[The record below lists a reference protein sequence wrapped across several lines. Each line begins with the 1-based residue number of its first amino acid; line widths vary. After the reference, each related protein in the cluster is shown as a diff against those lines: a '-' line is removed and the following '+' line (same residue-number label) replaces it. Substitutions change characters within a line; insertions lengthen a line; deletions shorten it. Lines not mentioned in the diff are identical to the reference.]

1 MASKK
6 VVRVHFMDD
15 ASRAF
20 AIDENT
26 TAQQLRTTIIE
37 RLDLKEDGCFALFEK
52 KDGWERCLEPEEKPC
67 ELMTLWTEDS
77 LSEKE
82 KKKKAEPKDPN
93 AKDSI
98 RDIPFAFIFKKKIF
112 LRDDDREL
120 QDTVA
125 KHLVYIQALF
135 SVIESEY
142 PCVMDDAIRLAGL
155 QVQITYGD
163 HKPATHSGGFLTQNL
178 KSYIPKDLFAQKRP
192 QEWETVIFKAHAN
205 LIGKTSEDAKSEYLD
220 IVKQWP
226 FYGTTF
232 FPACRTVGKQ
242 KTPPKVII
250 GVNAEGILL
259 LKKDKELI
267 STHPFTEICS
277 WASSSTTFAFEFGS
291 QTESQKYTFETKQG
305 AIIAATI
312 QTYID
317 ILVQM
322 LKNTDIDE
330 EEDDGK

>member
-1 MASKK
+1 MASK

-15 ASRAF
+15 SVKAF

-26 TAQQLRTTIIE
+26 TAEQLKANVVE
-37 RLDLKEDGCFALFEK
+37 RLTLKEDACFAIFEK
-52 KDGWERCLEPEEKPC
+52 KDGWERCLEQDEKPC
-67 ELMTLWTEDS
+67 DIMALWNADAKKNITGKES
-77 LSEKE
+77 L
-82 KKKKAEPKDPN
+82 KD
-93 AKDSI
+93 AAY
-98 RDIPFAFIFKKKIF
+98 AFIFKKKIF
-112 LRDDDREL
+112 LRDDEREM

-125 KHLVYIQALF
+125 KHHIYIQALW

-142 PCVMDDAIRLAGL
+142 PCTVEDAIRLAGL
-155 QVQITYGD
+155 QVQIVYGD
-163 HKPATHSGGFLTQNL
+163 HKPGSHSIGFLTQNL
-178 KSYIPKDLFAQKRP
+178 KQFVPKDLFPTKKP
-192 QEWETVIFKAHAN
+192 NEWESLVFKSHALN
-205 LIGKTSEDAKSEYLD
+205 TGKSSEDAKTEYLD

-232 FPACRTVGKQ
+232 YPPCKSVGNRRL
-242 KTPPKVII
+242 PNKVII

-259 LKKDKELI
+259 LKKDKELV

-291 QTESQKYTFETKQG
+291 QTESQKYTFETRQG

-322 LKNTDIDE
+322 LKSGEESDLEDE
-330 EEDDGK
+330 D

>member
-1 MASKK
+1 MAKK
-6 VVRVHFMDD
+6 IVRVYFMDD
-15 ASRAF
+15 TCRAF
-20 AIDENT
+20 AVEDNT
-26 TAQQLRTTIIE
+26 TADQLKQTIVDRIQ
-37 RLDLKEDGCFALFEK
+37 LKEEACFALFEK

-67 ELMTLWTEDS
+67 ELMALWTDNNVAN
-77 LSEKE
+77 KD
-82 KKKKAEPKDPN
+82 KKKEGKE
-93 AKDSI
+93 SL
-98 RDIPFAFIFKKKIF
+98 RDVAFAFIFKKKIF
-112 LRDDDREL
+112 LRDDEREM
-120 QDTVA
+120 QDSVA
-125 KHLVYIQALF
+125 KHLVYIQALYN
-135 SVIESEY
+135 VIESEY
-142 PCVMDDAIRLAGL
+142 PCTADDAIRLAGL
-155 QVQITYGD
+155 EMQITYGD
-163 HKPATHSGGFLTQNL
+163 HKTGTHVVGFLTQNL
-178 KSYIPKDLFAQKRP
+178 KQFVPKDLFASKKP
-192 QEWETVIFKAHAN
+192 SDWEAIIFKAHSSQSGRQA
-205 LIGKTSEDAKSEYLD
+205 EDVKSEYLD

-232 FPACRTVGKQ
+232 YPPCKSVGKQ
-242 KTPPKVII
+242 KLPNKVII

-322 LKNTDIDE
+322 LRNGSGDDDE
-330 EEDDGK
+330 EEAE

>member
-15 ASRAF
+15 SIKAF
-20 AIDENT
+20 AVDENSS
-26 TAQQLRTTIIE
+26 ADQLKATVVE
-37 RLDLKEDGCFALFEK
+37 RILMKEDACFAIFER
-52 KDGWERCLEPEEKPC
+52 KDGWERCLEPDEKPC
-67 ELMTLWTEDS
+67 ELMALWG
-77 LSEKE
+77 
-82 KKKKAEPKDPN
+82 AESTAAPN
-93 AKDSI
+93 KSA
-98 RDIPFAFIFKKKIF
+98 AFVFKKKIF
-112 LRDDDREL
+112 LRDDEREML
-120 QDTVA
+120 DLIA
-125 KHLVYIQALF
+125 KHHVYIQALH

-142 PCVMDDAIRLAGL
+142 PCSVEDAIKLAGL

-163 HKPATHSGGFLTQNL
+163 HKPGNHVVGFLTANQRQFV
-178 KSYIPKDLFAQKRP
+178 PKDLFSQKKP
-192 QEWETVIFKAHAN
+192 SDWEALLFKAHAAN
-205 LIGKTSEDAKSEYLD
+205 SGKTEEDAKTEYLE

-232 FPACRTVGKQ
+232 YPPC
-242 KTPPKVII
+242 KTIGSKKIPNKVII

-259 LKKDKELI
+259 LKKDKELV

-305 AIIAATI
+305 AIIAASI

-322 LKNTDIDE
+322 LKSGEE
-330 EEDDGK
+330 EEDDD

>member
-15 ASRAF
+15 SIKAF
-20 AIDENT
+20 AVDENSS
-26 TAQQLRTTIIE
+26 ADQLKATVVE
-37 RLDLKEDGCFALFEK
+37 RILMKEDACFAIFER
-52 KDGWERCLEPEEKPC
+52 KDGWERCLEPDEKPC
-67 ELMTLWTEDS
+67 ELMALWG
-77 LSEKE
+77 
-82 KKKKAEPKDPN
+82 AESTAAPN
-93 AKDSI
+93 KSA
-98 RDIPFAFIFKKKIF
+98 AFVFKKKIF
-112 LRDDDREL
+112 LRDDEREML
-120 QDTVA
+120 DLIA
-125 KHLVYIQALF
+125 KHHVYIQALH

-142 PCVMDDAIRLAGL
+142 PCSVEDAIKLAGL

-163 HKPATHSGGFLTQNL
+163 HKPGNHVVGFLTANL
-178 KSYIPKDLFAQKRP
+178 RQFVPKDLFSQKKP
-192 QEWETVIFKAHAN
+192 SDWEALLFKAHAAN
-205 LIGKTSEDAKSEYLD
+205 SGKTEEDAKTEYLE

-232 FPACRTVGKQ
+232 YPPC
-242 KTPPKVII
+242 KTIGSKKIPNKVII

-259 LKKDKELI
+259 LKKDKELV

-305 AIIAATI
+305 AIIAASI

-322 LKNTDIDE
+322 LKSGEE
-330 EEDDGK
+330 EEDDD